1 MTRFSIA
8 LAALLAAA
16 FPADAAPAQT
26 TITVP
31 KTAVRVIDGD
41 TIEIQG
47 KVIDIYGMDAPEL
60 GQRCLHNNDAWS
72 CGLDA
77 AFALQKLVGEGS
89 GDIKCFFWGG
99 TREDGRVPTA
109 VCDVSGRDVAH
120 TMIFNGFAVAP
131 PGVFPTYPDTQSRA
145 KKTGLGIWRGRFVM
159 PWDWRAG
166 VRLDEEAATE
176 NKNCPVKSVI
186 GPNGKRT
193 YFVPTDKNFKKIT
206 VDVTAGGRC
215 YLSDE
220 EARLAQ
226 APPPPP
232 KKKALGKRRPK
243 KRAGR

>member
-1 MTRFSIA
+1 MTRLFIA

-16 FPADAAPAQT
+16 FPAAAAPEQT
-26 TITVP
+26 TIIAP
-31 KTAVRVIDGD
+31 KSSVRVIDGD
-41 TIEIQG
+41 TIEIKGQ
-47 KVIDIYGMDAPEL
+47 VIDIYGMDAPEL
-60 GQRCLHNNDAWS
+60 GQRCVHNNDTWT
-72 CGLDA
+72 CGMDA

-89 GDIKCFFWGG
+89 GDVKCFFWGG
-99 TREDGRVPTA
+99 RREDGRVPTA

-145 KKTGLGIWRGRFVM
+145 EKTGLGIWRGRFVM

-166 VRLDEEAATE
+166 VRLGEEVIAE
-176 NKNCPVKSVI
+176 NKGCPVKSII

-193 YFVPTDKNFKKIT
+193 YYVPTDKNFKKIT

-220 EARLAQ
+220 EARLAE

-232 KKKALGKRRPK
+232 KRRASGRKHTKKRRA
-243 KRAGR
+243 R